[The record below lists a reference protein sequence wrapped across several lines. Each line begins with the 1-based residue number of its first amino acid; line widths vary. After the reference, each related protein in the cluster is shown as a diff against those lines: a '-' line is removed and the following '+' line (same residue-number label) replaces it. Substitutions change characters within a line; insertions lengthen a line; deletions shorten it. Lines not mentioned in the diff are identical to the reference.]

1 MRPRQF
7 HLFPDDTLVLM
18 IIDQPHGLHEGIAGG
33 GANKAPTA
41 LGYVLYNDEQ
51 DGFMAINRHTNQPRI
66 HYVSPSAWAH
76 RYPYIQLAS
85 DAVRNLDEPVEIQAL
100 FLIGKRFMAF
110 TV

>member
-1 MRPRQF
+1 MSIESNPGWF
-7 HLFPDDTLVLM
+7 SDFVEEL
-18 IIDQPHGLHEGIAGG
+18 GLPAS
-33 GANKAPTA
+33 AVFQ
-41 LGYVLYNDEQ
+41 GYVLYNDEQ